1 MLHTNKHDR
10 YVQRLYDRI
19 KDDYDAV
26 ERNVVFSSRKCRKCM
41 NDMHFRACSQK
52 CALATC
58 AQAEADIIAYRGD
71 EVHVYEVKCSYR
83 FAKAKKQLLKVLRLL
98 KRPAVAYFYCGS
110 ADRLEIIAK
119 AMH

>member
-19 KDDYDAV
+19 KDDYDVV
-26 ERNVVFSSRKCRKCM
+26 ERNVILETKKCR
-41 NDMHFRACSQK
+41 RA
-52 CALATC
+52 
-58 AQAEADIIAYRGD
+58 EIDIIAYKHD

-83 FAKAKKQLLKVLRLL
+83 FAKAKKQLLRILRIL

-119 AMH
+119 TVY

>member
-26 ERNVVFSSRKCRKCM
+26 ELNVVFSTRK
-41 NDMHFRACSQK
+41 
-52 CALATC
+52 C
-58 AQAEADIIAYRGD
+58 AQAEVDIMAYKD
-71 EVHVYEVKCSYR
+71 DVVHIYEVKCSYR
-83 FAKAKKQLLKVLRLL
+83 FAKAKKQLLKVLRIM

-110 ADRLEIIAK
+110 ADSLEIIAK
-119 AMH
+119 ATY

>member
-26 ERNVVFSSRKCRKCM
+26 ERNVVFSSRKC
-41 NDMHFRACSQK
+41 
-52 CALATC
+52 

-71 EVHVYEVKCSYR
+71 EIHIYEVKCSYR
-83 FAKAKKQLLKVLRLL
+83 FAKAKKQLLKMLRLL
-98 KRPAVAYFYCGS
+98 KQPAVAYFYCGS

-119 AMH
+119 AQH